1 MWTFTN
7 WSLYEIAYHVMSHV
21 MLMKKSDVIIRH
33 NKVTLGN
40 YTDNLCVHQYA
51 SLLALEKSLV
61 QTNIPII
68 LR

>member
-1 MWTFTN
+1 MLRLVTDC
-7 WSLYEIAYHVMSHV
+7 MSHV
-21 MLMKKSDVIIRH
+21 MLMNKLDMIIHH
-33 NKVTLGN
+33 NKMTLGN

>member
-1 MWTFTN
+1 M
-7 WSLYEIAYHVMSHV
+7 
-21 MLMKKSDVIIRH
+21 IIRH
-33 NKVTLGN
+33 NKVTLGNYN

>member
-1 MWTFTN
+1 MIQNTM
-7 WSLYEIAYHVMSHV
+7 YHVSCRV
-21 MLMKKSDVIIRH
+21 TLMNKLDMIIRH

-68 LR
+68 SR

>member
-1 MWTFTN
+1 
-7 WSLYEIAYHVMSHV
+7 MSHV
-21 MLMKKSDVIIRH
+21 MLMNKSDVIIRH